1 MITRDLVTFS
11 LEDALLGVDVGAVQE
26 VLGGVQ
32 LTAIPLAPPAV
43 AGLVNL
49 RGQVLLAV
57 DLRARMGRPA
67 RRSDQPKAS
76 VILLTE
82 RGQVCLVVDSIG
94 EVVRVSDAQ
103 FEPPPETLSSA
114 AQSLVRG
121 AYKLDHQLLLAL
133 DVESALH
140 VDRSATNKHPSPQG
154 DPS

>member
-1 MITRDLVTFS
+1 VITHELVTFS
-11 LEDALLGVDVGAVQE
+11 LEDALLGVEVGAVQE

-32 LTAIPLAPPAV
+32 LTGIPLAPSAV

-67 RRSDQPKAS
+67 RKAGDPKAS

-94 EVVRVSDAQ
+94 EVVRVSDDQ
-103 FEPPPETLSSA
+103 FEPPPETLTA
-114 AQSLVRG
+114 AAHDLVRG
-121 AYKLDHQLLLAL
+121 AYKLDRQLLLAL
-133 DVESALH
+133 DIESALH
-140 VDRSATNKHPSPQG
+140 IDRAATEKHQFDQG